1 IDRRH
6 HRLHVKLP
14 EDPVMVHG
22 DSTRLTQVVLNL
34 LNNAAKYTPEGG
46 DIWVG
51 LDSVDGEATV
61 SVRDNGTGIA
71 PQMLEGIFDL
81 FAQGER
87 TLDRSEGGL
96 GIGLTL
102 ARRIVALH
110 GGAIKAESPGHGAGA
125 EFTVTLPKLD
135 MQSAEGAPMGSI
147 TRLPESSS
155 RRTVLV
161 VDDNS
166 DAATSIAMLLRM
178 HGQEVEV
185 EERGKPAIERLK
197 ARRPDIM
204 LLDIGLPDMSG
215 YEVAREARKLP
226 GGDRIRIYALT
237 GYGQQEDRR
246 RTVEAG
252 FDGHLVKPIAPADL
266 IALVVDSDVPG

>member
-1 IDRRH
+1 
-6 HRLHVKLP
+6 
-14 EDPVMVHG
+14 
-22 DSTRLTQVVLNL
+22 VVLNL

-46 DIWVG
+46 DIWVEMESREG
-51 LDSVDGEATV
+51 DVSVR
-61 SVRDNGTGIA
+61 VRDNGVGVA
-71 PQMLEGIFDL
+71 PQMIEGIFDL

-110 GGAIKAESPGHGAGA
+110 GGTIRAASPGVGGGA
-125 EFTVTLPKLD
+125 EFTVTLPRLD
-135 MQSAEGAPMGSI
+135 TQSAEGDPAGTI
-147 TRLPESSS
+147 TRLPEASS
-155 RRTVLV
+155 RRLVLV
-161 VDDNS
+161 VDDNA
-166 DAATSIAMLLRM
+166 DAASSIAMLLRM

-185 EERGKPAIERLK
+185 EERGTAAIERLK
-197 ARRPDIM
+197 ARRPDIL
-204 LLDIGLPDMSG
+204 LLDIGLPDVSG
-215 YEVAREARKLP
+215 YEVAREARKVP

-246 RTVEAG
+246 RTIEAG

-266 IALVVDSDVPG
+266 VALVVDSDLPG